1 MTEHSHQIE
10 QARSAHL
17 QRRYNEERR
26 FKLYGQIAIGIA
38 VSFLAILLIS
48 IAFRASSAFSR
59 HMIVLD
65 LDPATLSSQEDV
77 TATELNLAVHAELLK
92 LFPELADS
100 RVPRRDLFS
109 VTPRLA
115 VLPVLSRFK
124 RSHMSAPVRVR
135 LALSDELDL
144 YLKGPIKA
152 HDSVRIG
159 EAGRLA
165 QLADGSYRLTDA
177 GMDNFLAFEDSL
189 SEPTQPDTD
198 ILISLDRAL
207 FELTDTSGAALF
219 LTHLAG
225 PLPDLGEQQ
234 AIPVSAI
241 MLGSTSA
248 NRPLNNRQI
257 ALAMLLRDAGKVERR
272 FNASLFSNADSTYP
286 ELAGAA
292 AAIVGSLFTMF
303 ITALFA
309 IPIGIFAAIYLEE
322 FAPQS
327 RLTQI
332 IEININNLAAVPSII
347 FGLLGATVF
356 LNTLG
361 LPRSVPLVG
370 GLVLG
375 LLVLP
380 TIIIASRAA
389 LRAVPPSMRDAA
401 LGLGA
406 SKSQAVFHHVL
417 PLAAPGILTGAIIA
431 MARALGETAPLLL
444 IGMVAFVSDVPTSPN
459 DEATVLPVLIYKW
472 FSGSERAWEPM
483 TAAII
488 IILLT
493 ILVAMN
499 LLAVLLRRRFERRW

>member
-177 GMDNFLAFEDSL
+177 GMDNFLAF
-189 SEPTQPDTD
+189 
-198 ILISLDRAL
+198 
-207 FELTDTSGAALF
+207 
-219 LTHLAG
+219 
-225 PLPDLGEQQ
+225 
-234 AIPVSAI
+234 
-241 MLGSTSA
+241 
-248 NRPLNNRQI
+248 
-257 ALAMLLRDAGKVERR
+257 
-272 FNASLFSNADSTYP
+272 
-286 ELAGAA
+286 
-292 AAIVGSLFTMF
+292 
-303 ITALFA
+303 
-309 IPIGIFAAIYLEE
+309 
-322 FAPQS
+322 
-327 RLTQI
+327 
-332 IEININNLAAVPSII
+332 
-347 FGLLGATVF
+347 
-356 LNTLG
+356 
-361 LPRSVPLVG
+361 
-370 GLVLG
+370 
-375 LLVLP
+375 
-380 TIIIASRAA
+380 
-389 LRAVPPSMRDAA
+389 
-401 LGLGA
+401 
-406 SKSQAVFHHVL
+406 
-417 PLAAPGILTGAIIA
+417 
-431 MARALGETAPLLL
+431 
-444 IGMVAFVSDVPTSPN
+444 
-459 DEATVLPVLIYKW
+459 
-472 FSGSERAWEPM
+472 
-483 TAAII
+483 
-488 IILLT
+488 
-493 ILVAMN
+493 
-499 LLAVLLRRRFERRW
+499 